1 MDYIEEK
8 YQEDRVQSE
17 RGVFVTPRNGTTIY
31 LTVTT
36 SSVLVSV
43 DTTLGEYVLTIAP
56 VDTPKQS
63 SQPAAGT

>member
-1 MDYIEEK
+1 MSPK
-8 YQEDRVQSE
+8 
-17 RGVFVTPRNGTTIY
+17 NGTTIY

-43 DTTLGEYVLTIAP
+43 DTTLGEYVLKIAP
-56 VDTPKQS
+56 VKTPKQS